1 MSLQLK
7 SIRND
12 RDKLEI
18 QVKKYVQELDA
29 IDRKDR
35 QIQLE
40 ED

>member
-35 QIQLE
+35 
-40 ED
+40 